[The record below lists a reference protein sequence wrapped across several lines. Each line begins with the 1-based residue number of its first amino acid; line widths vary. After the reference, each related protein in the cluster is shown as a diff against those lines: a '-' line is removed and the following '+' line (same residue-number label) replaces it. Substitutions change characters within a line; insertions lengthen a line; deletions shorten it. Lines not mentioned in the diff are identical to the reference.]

1 MCSCDVGGKGAVKT
15 PCGAA
20 KIVEEWLQ
28 FMGQLQRE
36 CMCGAG
42 PRVREAGLHILT
54 VAQMVSPQTFDVKLC
69 CYRFAICPSEFW
81 PCFDLTFP

>member
-1 MCSCDVGGKGAVKT
+1 MSQTCSCDVEGKGAVKT

-20 KIVEEWLQ
+20 KIVEEWLE

-36 CMCGAG
+36 CMHGAG

-54 VAQMVSPQTFDVKLC
+54 VAQMVSPQTFDVKYVAIGLP
-69 CYRFAICPSEFW
+69 FALLSFGLI
-81 PCFDLTFP
+81 LV